1 MLSYVWDQPK
11 SRDVGLFT
19 DLTLYAEALQLAQEQ
34 GAVTASYLQRELRQR
49 LLGLLL
55 VKQQS
60 PRAVQHLI
68 RELRQFRWLEPA
80 DGSGRSLAS
89 APHTLT
95 EAGSKAL
102 TLSKRNPHVFYC
114 RLAVAMHQ
122 LYVIPGWFVARL
134 WQINSDGQGEV
145 ILPTPL
151 PDWSPRSRDWT
162 EWEWNS
168 ELEEQTLAV
177 LHRAQLASTAAF
189 PVTSSDWLHAVKQA
203 WERLSTLKP
212 RGLQTNKTRKSTAYY
227 RPRGR
232 LTQAMRE
239 AAVRLLFGSAPYG
252 SDKPDFLGQRP
263 PLYPRTFMAWCPRLE
278 ALEMIFY
285 TDWHPQV
292 PGRLLFPTAVFRS
305 EAPDSRFESL
315 TQIVHPNGASLWLHQ
330 PQWEELREE
339 FCQTL
344 FAVHQHISAQVN
356 SLYVSLL
363 DVRDEVCR
371 QLRLSAARFDK
382 FLALALDESLY
393 SKSPLSISLETD
405 IREEQRSGSGLLRRP
420 VYIRSVPHALIAL
433 TRLPETERSLT

>member
-1 MLSYVWDQPK
+1 MSSCVWDPPR

-34 GAVTASYLQRELRQR
+34 GTVTASYLQRELRQR

-60 PRAVQHLI
+60 PRAVQDLI
-68 RELRQFRWLEPA
+68 RELRQFGWLEPL
-80 DGSGRSLAS
+80 DGSGRPLAS
-89 APHTLT
+89 APHMLT

-102 TLSKRNPHVFYC
+102 TLSKSHPHAFHR

-145 ILPTPL
+145 ILPIPL
-151 PDWSPRSRDWT
+151 PGWRPRSRGWA
-162 EWEWNS
+162 EWEWNN

-177 LHRAQLASTAAF
+177 LHQAQRASTTAF
-189 PVTSSDWLHAVKQA
+189 PVAESDWLLAVEQA

-212 RGLQTNKTRKSTAYY
+212 RGLQTNKTREPAARY
-227 RPRGR
+227 RPRRR

-239 AAVRLLFGSAPYG
+239 AAVGLLFGSVPYG
-252 SDKPDFLGQRP
+252 SDKPDFSSQRP

-278 ALEMIFY
+278 VLEMIFY

-305 EAPDSRFESL
+305 EAPESRFELL
-315 TQIVHPNGASLWLHQ
+315 TQIVHANDTSLWLHQ

-344 FAVHQHISAQVN
+344 VAVHQHISARVN
-356 SLYVSLL
+356 SLYISLL

-371 QLRLSAARFDK
+371 QLRLSAAKFDE
-382 FLALALDESLY
+382 FLTLALDESLY
-393 SKSPLSISLETD
+393 SKLPLSISVETD

-420 VYIRSVPHALIAL
+420 VYIRDVPHALIAL
-433 TRLPETERSLT
+433 ARLPETERTLI